1 MVNAAPD
8 AGKNHEKTGVLMR
21 IGDSKVA
28 RRAWSRRARVKRP
41 EGTGD
46 TAAPIHPRERDQLL
60 GRSTLSTTWI
70 TPFDWNTFWIVT
82 LEALPLA
89 SQIVSA
95 LPLAS
100 TVSSSPSTVFSLA
113 RPPSFLAASIRS
125 FAERRPG
132 TT

>member
-1 MVNAAPD
+1 
-8 AGKNHEKTGVLMR
+8 
-21 IGDSKVA
+21 
-28 RRAWSRRARVKRP
+28 ARVNRA

-46 TAAPIHPRERDQLL
+46 NCCTDPPAERDQPL
-60 GRSTLSTTWI
+60 GSSTVSTTWI

-100 TVSSSPSTVFSLA
+100 TVSSSPSTVLSLA
-113 RPPSFLAASIRS
+113 RPPSLRAASIRS
-125 FAERRPG
+125 RAERRLG